1 MDYLNSEPEFYKF
14 LTFDEKISKKVRTNY
29 ISWLRFLSQ
38 HHKIDVELNFDKID
52 TIISIEEKRKN
63 ERNFYTKDKDLSN
76 FKSSLRKYLKYL
88 KEDYLTKTAE
98 LIKKEELEIDNN
110 SKITTTEKESII
122 LSRVG
127 QGNFRKDLI
136 KYWNG
141 CSISNFEKTGLLIAS
156 HIKPWKE
163 SSNTE
168 RLDSYNGLLLLP
180 NYDKLFDRGYI
191 NFDSKGNIKISKFLN
206 DINRNIL
213 KIDTKI
219 KLRNI
224 EKEHIKYLEYH
235 KEFCFIN

>member
-1 MDYLNSEPEFYKF
+1 MDYLSSEPEFYKF

-38 HHKIDVELNFDKID
+38 HHKINDELSFDKID
-52 TIISIEEKRKN
+52 NIISIEEKRKN

-76 FKSSLRKYLKYL
+76 FKSSLRKYSKYL
-88 KEDYLTKTAE
+88 NNDYSAKIE
-98 LIKKEELEIDNN
+98 ISIKKEEVEIKNN
-110 SKITTTEKESII
+110 DKITITEKESLI

-127 QGNFRKDLI
+127 QGNFRNDLI
-136 KYWNG
+136 RYWNT
-141 CSISNFEKTGLLIAS
+141 CSVTNFDKTGLLIAS

-163 SSNTE
+163 SNNIE
-168 RLDSYNGLLLLP
+168 RLDTFNGLLLLP

-191 NFDSKGNIKISKFLN
+191 NFDSNGKIRISKFINSVDKKILN
-206 DINRNIL
+206 INSE
-213 KIDTKI
+213 I
-219 KLRNI
+219 KLRNL